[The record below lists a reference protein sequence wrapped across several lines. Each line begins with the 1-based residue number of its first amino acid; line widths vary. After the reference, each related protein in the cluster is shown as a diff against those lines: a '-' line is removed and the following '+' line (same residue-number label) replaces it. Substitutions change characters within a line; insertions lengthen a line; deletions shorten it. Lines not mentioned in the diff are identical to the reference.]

1 MLKTLVDIYT
11 AVQHMS
17 CILEIDFCFPKH
29 GSRQKASNLPEISLV
44 ALLIIAVKVYY
55 PFDSLERYQ
64 RSHLDAGVLTID
76 WDKWSELQEQ
86 QEKSLTP
93 KDSIGRGNGLL
104 VNEQDIMNMSGDQLD
119 EYLDWY
125 EKTWVSEEDEK
136 QKKKGLPKQLLD
148 MFPTGRPDGSLPTT
162 VDFDA
167 ESKAEQFSLN
177 DKLQKVQGRLKMR
190 QLVSVEREGK
200 SRETLRRPGSFYK
213 RYRKIEDFPLRAKKF
228 HEAAASLVGI
238 SFSTLAVA
246 VRQMERKL
254 QCWRDKQLKER
265 LEELE
270 EPEESAESEEDKLD
284 SELEG
289 NSTHSARI
297 TPSEQMELDEE

>member
-1 MLKTLVDIYT
+1 MLKILVDIYT
-11 AVQHMS
+11 AVHHMS

-55 PFDSLERYQ
+55 PFDSLERHQ

-76 WDKWSELQEQ
+76 WDKWFELLEQ
-86 QEKSLTP
+86 HDKSLIS
-93 KDSIGRGNGLL
+93 KDSIGRGNALL
-104 VNEQDIMNMSGDQLD
+104 VTEQDVMKMSVNQLD

-125 EKTWVSEEDEK
+125 EKTWISEEDEK

-148 MFPTGRPDGSLPTT
+148 MFPTGRQDGSLPTA

-167 ESKAEQFSLN
+167 ETKAEQYCL
-177 DKLQKVQGRLKMR
+177 DEKLQSVQSRLKTR
-190 QLVSVEREGK
+190 RLIPGEHEGK
-200 SRETLRRPGSFYK
+200 GGEALRRPGSFYK
-213 RYRKIEDFPLRAKKF
+213 RYRKIEDFPPHAKKF

-254 QCWRDKQLKER
+254 QCWRDKRLKEN
-265 LEELE
+265 LEE
-270 EPEESAESEEDKLD
+270 SEDDELD
-284 SELEG
+284 S
-289 NSTHSARI
+289 
-297 TPSEQMELDEE
+297 D